1 MRPKCYSN
9 DSFPRRPLQGKKPF
23 SPKNRVTLNIALF
36 TAGSL
41 RFVDAVPTQAPADG
55 FVWIYLD
62 RAEYLERQNE
72 LQGAALRLG
81 GSALL
86 DVHVK
91 DLASDAHPSDYDAT
105 SVYDLII
112 FRRLATLDEARA
124 GRPAAA
130 TTAATPAA
138 LHDASPMGMTYAR
151 IDSHPVGFAVFDR
164 LLLSVHPSGCY
175 SAKAFIQRFLD
186 DAKLSVDVQGT
197 RSRAPQSP
205 ADLVLRMVN
214 TMVDSY
220 LDLRKDLAAAL
231 EHVQNEMLRPE
242 PSPGTWS
249 DMMFARKRLHV
260 LEDLC
265 EEQQDAMQ
273 EWLDTLR
280 ELPLS
285 SYHTDVAQA
294 QARRDQLVARARDV
308 IEHIDR
314 VLHHAR
320 RLEQSAETVVQI
332 HFAAQGQR
340 TNDIMRTLTAVTAIF
355 LPLNLFTGFFGMNF
369 EHLPLIHSAEGMWLA
384 LGLLVAL
391 AAAIWVMFRR
401 RRYLTRDD

>member
-1 MRPKCYSN
+1 MHI
-9 DSFPRRPLQGKKPF
+9 
-23 SPKNRVTLNIALF
+23 VEF

-41 RFVDAVPTQAPADG
+41 RFVDAVPEHAPADG
-55 FVWIYLD
+55 FVWVYLD
-62 RAEYLERQNE
+62 RAEYIERQAE
-72 LQGAALRLG
+72 LQSAAQRLG

-91 DLASDAHPSDYDAT
+91 DLASEAHPSDYDAT

-112 FRRLATLDEARA
+112 FRRLATQDEV
-124 GRPAAA
+124 RPAKAA
-130 TTAATPAA
+130 AA
-138 LHDASPMGMTYAR
+138 ASLDTVYAR
-151 IDSHPVGFAVFDR
+151 LNSHPVGFAVFDR
-164 LLLSVHPSGCY
+164 LLLSVHPGGCY
-175 SAKAFIQRFLD
+175 TAKSFVQRFLD
-186 DAKLSVDVQGT
+186 DARLSVDAQSA

-220 LDLRKDLAAAL
+220 LDLRKDLTAAL
-231 EHVQNEMLRPE
+231 EHVQSEMLKPE
-242 PSPGTWS
+242 PDQDTWS
-249 DMMFARKRLHV
+249 NMMFARKRLHV
-260 LEDLC
+260 LQDLC

-285 SYHTDVAQA
+285 SYHADAAQA

-308 IEHIDR
+308 MEHIER

-369 EHLPLIHSAEGMWLA
+369 EHLPLIHSTEGMWLA
-384 LGLLVAL
+384 LGSLVAL
-391 AAAIWVMFRR
+391 AAVIWIVFRR
-401 RRYLTRDD
+401 RRYLTRADR